1 MICWVRWAHL
11 FTTEETLKELNKR
24 YPLFVVS
31 NCQAGYIE
39 LVFEK
44 TGLGK
49 YFTGHLCPG
58 DSGEAKAANIR
69 SIAKKYQL
77 KAPVYVG
84 DTFGDYQACQE
95 AGVPFVFASYGFGQV
110 DTPDYVIEKPADLL
124 KLF

>member
-1 MICWVRWAHL
+1 MADKIIFHIDVNSAYLSW
-11 FTTEETLKELNKR
+11 
-24 YPLFVVS
+24 
-31 NCQAGYIE
+31 
-39 LVFEK
+39 
-44 TGLGK
+44 
-49 YFTGHLCPG
+49 
-58 DSGEAKAANIR
+58 AKAANIR